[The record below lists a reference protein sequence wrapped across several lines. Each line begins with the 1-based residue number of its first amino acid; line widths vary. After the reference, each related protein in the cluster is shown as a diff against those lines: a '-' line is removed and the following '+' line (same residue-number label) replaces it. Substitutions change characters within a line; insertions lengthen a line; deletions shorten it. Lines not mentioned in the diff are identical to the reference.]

1 MLRTSIISRLAL
13 LAGTA
18 VALPSLFACL
28 SHPVKEVEY
37 DKAQEAEKGV
47 SIAISKDVD
56 IIFVIDDSGSMAEEQ
71 ALLSAN
77 FASFINVLEAPD
89 VKANY
94 RLAITTTDAGNPRCQ
109 KAATTP
115 LNGNFA
121 LSSCAD
127 RLGDFIFTGVEPN
140 IDAGQ
145 TACTDICEVPTSKLG
160 IRPTLIDGSETPK
173 ERPWLENIEG
183 ESNLLDDSVTTLQA
197 FQCFG
202 PQGIAGCGFESHLE
216 SMYKALIRTDTDGE
230 DNLGFLRDQAI
241 LSVVFVT
248 DEADCS
254 YNVAYED
261 IFTSNKVFWNDPDDP
276 TPSSAVCWRA
286 GVECIGVDSGYDRC
300 DSVNYDST
308 GEKGVADD
316 KAVLHPLSRYTDQ
329 LDAIE
334 EQKREFDSGAEVL
347 VAVIAGVRPD
357 GMETPYS
364 KVGGGEFVDNF
375 GIDPGCTSVESG
387 EAVPPVRLREFAKH
401 FQVGEDSNLFSI
413 CNDDYSPALAAIA
426 DKIRDQIK
434 PACMPEC
441 IKDTDT
447 TTPVLDFDCT
457 LKQENI
463 ATGDSLEIPV
473 CEKSGDAFV
482 PPDGGSVCYI
492 GLVDPDGSV
501 TETPDDD
508 MSQECVDVGWNLEFK
523 VFRMGPAPVG
533 TTVSAVCQL
542 SDLADIECPNLNN

>member
-1 MLRTSIISRLAL
+1 MLRTSTISRLAL
-13 LAGTA
+13 LAGAA

-28 SHPVKEVEY
+28 SHPVKVVEY
-37 DKAQEAEKGV
+37 DKAQEAKKGV

-56 IIFVIDDSGSMAEEQ
+56 IVFVIDDSGSMAEEQ

-77 FASFINVLEAPD
+77 FASFIGVLEEED

-94 RLAITTTDAGNPRCQ
+94 RLAITTTDAGNPRCP

-127 RLGDFIFTGVEPN
+127 RLGDFIFTGVDPA

-145 TACTDICEVPTSKLG
+145 TACTDFCDYTDQELIIE
-160 IRPTLIDGSETPK
+160 PTLIDGDDTPK
-173 ERPWLENIEG
+173 KRPWLQNIEG
-183 ESNLLDDSVTTLQA
+183 ETNIPEGISTVEA

-216 SMYKALIRTDTDGE
+216 SMYKALIRADTSGE
-230 DNLGFLRDQAI
+230 NNLGFLRDQAI

-261 IFTSNKVFWNDPDDP
+261 IFTSNKVFWNDVNDP

-286 GVECIGVDSGYDRC
+286 GVECIGDASGYDRC
-300 DSVNYDST
+300 VSANYDST
-308 GEKGVADD
+308 GAKGVADD
-316 KAVLHPLSRYTDQ
+316 KAVLHPISRYTEQ

-334 EQKREFDSGAEVL
+334 LQKKESDSNAEVL
-347 VAVIAGVRPD
+347 VAVIAGVRED

-364 KVGGGEFVDNF
+364 NVGGDEFVANF
-375 GIDPGCTSVESG
+375 GIDPGCQSMASG
-387 EAVPPVRLREFAKH
+387 SAVPPVRLREFAEH

-413 CNDDYSPALAAIA
+413 CDDDYSPALAAIA

-457 LKQENI
+457 LKQENL
-463 ATGDSLEIPV
+463 ATGDSLDIPV
-473 CEKSGDAFV
+473 CEKNGGAFV
-482 PPDGGSVCYI
+482 PPDGGAVCYI

-501 TETPDDD
+501 TADPDDD

-523 VFRMGPAPVG
+523 LFRDGPAPVG
-533 TTVSAVCQL
+533 TTVSAICQL
-542 SDLADIECPNLNN
+542 SDLQKIECPDLAG